1 LNEDANMPS
10 RASGF
15 SNYGHLI
22 ATKYMAFRGQDIKLE
37 IPRHRHL
44 GTWKQD
50 TRKDMPFLHW
60 FKDKS
65 ERNVAKTE
73 PGLTEKSASIP
84 TNAPEPGASQ
94 LRQET
99 GPGTKEIGSG
109 DFAHIPQNPFA
120 DSESAIDE
128 TEPPP
133 TVPHLSVAIG
143 AFYSKLPTHLLT
155 SKAPDLARFVQI
167 AKDDV
172 VLDEETEEATLPL
185 SILSLSCPEIF
196 IRAVGGSDD
205 VPVTFSI
212 GRTNAGAAVNPTMGK
227 SRTEDTELTE
237 GLRSELDDDSWP
249 EPEKPTLKTTS
260 GLTEAPSPPDEHAP
274 VADGTVSG
282 EEEIKLRL
290 QTILADFPPQL
301 EPAAIG
307 SLLGTQAEIT
317 LPLGLIQ
324 SQLPHGRV
332 VIPAEIFCKALPS
345 DLKPYFE
352 SIDPAAEIPI
362 PLQEIF
368 SQIPLSAIKVR
379 EDQEEDHPDA
389 PIPTPFTEHAEED
402 AKRFTEIPVEANVA
416 ADETP
421 ESKDEPPRIT
431 VENDSKRLQAIFLT
445 DEPLD
450 LTKAVQNVA
459 GLPGLRS
466 CLLSTTD
473 GFKLAGSFGDSGQ
486 EKAILT
492 LLPELFDWTG
502 SKLEVLQAGTLET
515 ITFYYGLHQLSAFVQ
530 GKLCLTVVHDNRPF
544 KPGVREKIRV
554 VLNELAALSA
564 PERTA

>member
-1 LNEDANMPS
+1 LNEDANMPT
-10 RASGF
+10 RARGF
-15 SNYGHLI
+15 SNGGHLI

-37 IPRHRHL
+37 IPRFRHF
-44 GTWKQD
+44 GTWKQH

-60 FKDKS
+60 FKSKS
-65 ERNVAKTE
+65 ERNVAETE
-73 PGLTEKSASIP
+73 SVPAEKSPSVP
-84 TNAPEPGASQ
+84 TNAPKAVVSQ

-99 GPGTKEIGSG
+99 GPGPKETGSG
-109 DFAHIPQNPFA
+109 DFPDVSQNPLVN
-120 DSESAIDE
+120 SEPAIIE
-128 TEPPP
+128 TEAP
-133 TVPHLSVAIG
+133 TTVAHLSVAIG
-143 AFYSKLPTHLLT
+143 AFYSKLPAHLLT

-167 AKDDV
+167 AEDDV

-196 IRAVGGSDD
+196 IQAVGGSDD

-212 GRTNAGAAVNPTMGK
+212 
-227 SRTEDTELTE
+227 SRPKA
-237 GLRSELDDDSWP
+237 S
-249 EPEKPTLKTTS
+249 EKPAAETTS
-260 GLTEAPSPPDEHAP
+260 DSTEAPLPPGEHEL
-274 VADGTVSG
+274 VADVAVSG

-307 SLLGTQAEIT
+307 SLLGTQAEIA

-368 SQIPLSAIKVR
+368 SQIPPSAIKLR
-379 EDQEEDHPDA
+379 EDQEEDHPDT
-389 PIPTPFTEHAEED
+389 PIPTPFTEHADED
-402 AKRFTEIPVEANVA
+402 ARRFAQIPVEATVA

-421 ESKDEPPRIT
+421 EPRDEPPRIT

-450 LTKAVQNVA
+450 LIKTVQNVA
-459 GLPGLRS
+459 ALPGLRS

-473 GFKLAGSFGDSGQ
+473 GLKLAGSFGDPGQ

-502 SKLEVLQAGTLET
+502 SKLEALQVGTLET
-515 ITFYYGLHQLSAFVQ
+515 ITFYCGLHQLSAFVQ
-530 GKLCLTVVHDNRPF
+530 GKLCLTVVHDHRPF

-554 VLNELAALSA
+554 VLNELTALSA
-564 PERTA
+564 PERSASFR

>member
-1 LNEDANMPS
+1 
-10 RASGF
+10 
-15 SNYGHLI
+15 
-22 ATKYMAFRGQDIKLE
+22 
-37 IPRHRHL
+37 
-44 GTWKQD
+44 
-50 TRKDMPFLHW
+50 MPFLHW
-60 FKDKS
+60 FKSKS
-65 ERNVAKTE
+65 ERNVAETE
-73 PGLTEKSASIP
+73 SVIAEKPASVP
-84 TNAPEPGASQ
+84 PNAPEPVASQ
-94 LRQET
+94 LRPET
-99 GPGTKEIGSG
+99 GSGPEETGSD
-109 DFAHIPQNPFA
+109 DFAHIPQNPFV
-120 DSESAIDE
+120 DSEPAISE
-128 TEPPP
+128 TEAPT

-143 AFYSKLPTHLLT
+143 AFYSKLPAHLLT
-155 SKAPDLARFVQI
+155 SKPPDLARFVQI
-167 AKDDV
+167 ADDDV

-196 IRAVGGSDD
+196 IRAVDGADD

-212 GRTNAGAAVNPTMGK
+212 SHPK
-227 SRTEDTELTE
+227 ES
-237 GLRSELDDDSWP
+237 
-249 EPEKPTLKTTS
+249 EKPASETTS
-260 GLTEAPSPPDEHAP
+260 GPTETPSPPDEPAP
-274 VADGTVSG
+274 VTDVAVSG

-307 SLLGTQAEIT
+307 SLLGTQAEIA

-345 DLKPYFE
+345 DLKPHFE
-352 SIDPAAEIPI
+352 TIDPAAEIPI

-379 EDQEEDHPDA
+379 EDQEEDHPDT
-389 PIPTPFTEHAEED
+389 PIPTPFTEHADED
-402 AKRFTEIPVEANVA
+402 ARRFALIPVEANVA

-450 LTKAVQNVA
+450 LTKTVQNVA

-473 GFKLAGSFGDSGQ
+473 GLKLAGSFGDPGQ

-492 LLPELFDWTG
+492 LLPEVFDWSG
-502 SKLEVLQAGTLET
+502 SKLAALQAGTLET

-530 GKLCLTVVHDNRPF
+530 GKLCLAVVHDNRPF

>member
-1 LNEDANMPS
+1 
-10 RASGF
+10 
-15 SNYGHLI
+15 
-22 ATKYMAFRGQDIKLE
+22 
-37 IPRHRHL
+37 
-44 GTWKQD
+44 
-50 TRKDMPFLHW
+50 MPFLHW
-60 FKDKS
+60 FKSKS
-65 ERNVAKTE
+65 ERNAADTE
-73 PGLTEKSASIP
+73 SVLAEKSDSIP
-84 TNAPEPGASQ
+84 SKAPQPVASQ
-94 LRQET
+94 LPPET
-99 GPGTKEIGSG
+99 GPELKEKGSG
-109 DFAHIPQNPFA
+109 DFAHIPQNPFVE
-120 DSESAIDE
+120 SEPAISE
-128 TEPPP
+128 TEAP
-133 TVPHLSVAIG
+133 TRVPHLSVAIG
-143 AFYSKLPTHLLT
+143 AFYSKLPAHLLT
-155 SKAPDLARFVQI
+155 SKAPDLTRCVEI

-196 IRAVGGSDD
+196 IRAVDGSDD

-212 GRTNAGAAVNPTMGK
+212 RRPK
-227 SRTEDTELTE
+227 ES
-237 GLRSELDDDSWP
+237 
-249 EPEKPTLKTTS
+249 EKPASETTS
-260 GLTEAPSPPDEHAP
+260 GPTEAPSPPGEHAL
-274 VADGTVSG
+274 VADVAVSG

-307 SLLGTQAEIT
+307 SLLGTQAEIA

-368 SQIPLSAIKVR
+368 SKIPPWAIKLR
-379 EDQEEDHPDA
+379 EDQEEEDHPDTS
-389 PIPTPFTEHAEED
+389 IPTPFTEHADED
-402 AKRFTEIPVEANVA
+402 AKRFARVPVEATIT
-416 ADETP
+416 ADEPP
-421 ESKDEPPRIT
+421 EPKDEPPRHT
-431 VENDSKRLQAIFLT
+431 VENDSKSLQAIFLT

-450 LTKAVQNVA
+450 LSKTVQNVA

-473 GFKLAGSFGDSGQ
+473 GLKLAGSFGDPGQ

-502 SKLEVLQAGTLET
+502 SKLEALQAGTLET
-515 ITFYYGLHQLSAFVQ
+515 ITFYYGRHQLSAFVQ

-554 VLNELAALSA
+554 VLNELAALRA

>member
-1 LNEDANMPS
+1 
-10 RASGF
+10 
-15 SNYGHLI
+15 
-22 ATKYMAFRGQDIKLE
+22 
-37 IPRHRHL
+37 
-44 GTWKQD
+44 
-50 TRKDMPFLHW
+50 MPFLHW
-60 FKDKS
+60 FKSKS
-65 ERNVAKTE
+65 ERNVVKTE
-73 PGLTEKSASIP
+73 PVLAEKSASRP
-84 TNAPEPGASQ
+84 TNAPEPVASQ

-99 GPGTKEIGSG
+99 GPGSKETGPG
-109 DFAHIPQNPFA
+109 DLAQIPQNPFV
-120 DSESAIDE
+120 DSEPAISE
-128 TEPPP
+128 TETPAK
-133 TVPHLSVAIG
+133 VPHLSVAIG
-143 AFYSKLPTHLLT
+143 AFYSKLPAHLLT
-155 SKAPDLARFVQI
+155 SKAPDLSRFVQI
-167 AKDDV
+167 AEDDV

-205 VPVTFSI
+205 VPVTFFIS
-212 GRTNAGAAVNPTMGK
+212 RTNTGAAVNPTMGK
-227 SRTEDTELTE
+227 SRTEVTGVTE
-237 GLRSELDDDSWP
+237 GLRSELDDVSWP
-249 EPEKPTLKTTS
+249 EPEKPASETTS
-260 GLTEAPSPPDEHAP
+260 GPTEAASPPGEHALVP
-274 VADGTVSG
+274 DVAVSG

-290 QTILADFPPQL
+290 QAILADFPPQL

-307 SLLGTQAEIT
+307 SLLDTQAEIA

-345 DLKPYFE
+345 DLRPYFE

-379 EDQEEDHPDA
+379 EDQEEDQPDA
-389 PIPTPFTEHAEED
+389 PIHTPFTEHADED
-402 AKRFTEIPVEANVA
+402 AKRLAQIPVEATVA

-421 ESKDEPPRIT
+421 ELKDEPPRIA

-450 LTKAVQNVA
+450 LSKTVQNVA
-459 GLPGLRS
+459 GFPGLRS

-473 GFKLAGSFGDSGQ
+473 GLKLAGSFGDPGQ

-492 LLPELFDWTG
+492 LVPELFDWTG
-502 SKLEVLQAGTLET
+502 SKLEAIQAGTLET
-515 ITFYYGLHQLSAFVQ
+515 VTFYYGLHQLSAFVQ

-554 VLNELAALSA
+554 VLNELSGLSA